1 MNDFISQYRKT
12 IKEISKIVQ
21 SSDFDVEEIRTL
33 TADAFYLS
41 VEISAASLGIDSI
54 DESESTTITLVY
66 PDGSSRQITLHPI
79 EVISN
84 TSEAEDAIK
93 RIMEK

>member
-12 IKEISKIVQ
+12 LEKISKLVQ
-21 SSDFDVEEIRTL
+21 SGDFDVEEIRTL
-33 TADAFYLS
+33 TAHAFYLA
-41 VEISAASLGIDSI
+41 VEISAAKFGIDSV
-54 DESESTTITLVY
+54 DESKLRTVKLVY
-66 PDGSSRQITLHPI
+66 PDWSSRKITLHPI

>member
-1 MNDFISQYRKT
+1 MKDLVFQYRKT
-12 IKEISKIVQ
+12 IKEISEIVQ
-21 SSDFDVEEIRTL
+21 AGDFDVEEIRTL

-41 VEISAASLGIDSI
+41 VEISAASLGIESV

-66 PDGSSRQITLHPI
+66 PDWSSRQITLHPI

-84 TSEAEDAIK
+84 TNEAEEAIK